1 MIMMFNNAC
10 PYKKHQSNKAPTRE
24 QETHWVTRDPL
35 GHSFNGFFPPLVCFC
50 VMGHGNGLVLSQFQ
64 TAVSWRKTFAYNLKY
79 TSLRASELSETVTKN
94 MPRPSSHG
102 EGEREN
108 GVGGMSKQE
117 KVQWGLVL
125 HAPAL
130 SLSQHF
136 GLPTREG
143 TGPGVA
149 SEHPSILKN
158 RKRMGIQGP

>member
-1 MIMMFNNAC
+1 
-10 PYKKHQSNKAPTRE
+10 
-24 QETHWVTRDPL
+24 
-35 GHSFNGFFPPLVCFC
+35 
-50 VMGHGNGLVLSQFQ
+50 MGHENGPVLSQFL
-64 TAVSWRKTFAYNLKY
+64 TAVSWRKTFAYYLKY
-79 TSLRASELSETVTKN
+79 TSLRASKLSEMVTKN

-102 EGEREN
+102 GQREN
-108 GVGGMSKQE
+108 GVGGMGKQE

-136 GLPTREG
+136 GLPTREM

-158 RKRMGIQGP
+158 RKRVGIQGP